1 MINGDFLPFCATAQ
15 RSPARYP
22 ATNDSRTIE
31 PDPQERQMATGND
44 NAAPPTAVPPELY
57 RRIGWRILPLL
68 VVCYLF
74 AYIDRVNIGFAKL
87 QMSQDIGISE
97 AVYGLA
103 AGIFFL
109 GYVIFEV
116 PSNLLLRRIGTRKT
130 IFRIM
135 LLWGLTSA
143 AMLFVHDATSFY
155 VLRFL
160 LGVFEAGFAPGII
173 FYLTYWYP
181 KARMGAAMSVLMIPG
196 PLGSMIG
203 APLSAGLMTGLDG
216 AAGMAGWQWMFL
228 VEGLPCVLLAF
239 VVLRL
244 LPDGPGDARWLT
256 PDERALVQGALTA
269 EQVSGEHRFRKVLTD
284 PRVYGLALGYF
295 CLISGLYGISFW
307 LPTILADN
315 GVESVVAIG
324 LWTAVPYA
332 AALVLMHVLA
342 RRSDATGERRLHIV
356 IPTFVS
362 TAALA
367 VAAFTGSTFAISMTA
382 LIVST
387 AFMWGAYTVFWSVPS
402 TFLTGDAAAG
412 GIAFINSIGLLG
424 GFFSPTLIG
433 FVKEATGSTQIGLL
447 TLVGLLVVGG
457 VSLAVTRYGSA
468 AAPAPLAAGVEVAR

>member
-1 MINGDFLPFCATAQ
+1 
-15 RSPARYP
+15 
-22 ATNDSRTIE
+22 
-31 PDPQERQMATGND
+31 MAIGNES
-44 NAAPPTAVPPELY
+44 AAPPTAAPPELY

-87 QMSQDIGISE
+87 QMSEDIGISE
-97 AVYGLA
+97 SVYGLA

-109 GYVIFEV
+109 GYVLFEV

-181 KARMGAAMSVLMIPG
+181 RARMGAAMSVLMIPG

-203 APLSAGLMTGLDG
+203 GPTSALIMSGLDGSAGL
-216 AAGMAGWQWMFL
+216 AGWQWMFL
-228 VEGLPCVLLAF
+228 LEGLPCVALAL
-239 VVLRL
+239 VIWKV

-256 PDERALVQGALTA
+256 PDERALLAHDLSGSQEG
-269 EQVSGEHRFRKVLTD
+269 GEHRFLKVLTD

-295 CLISGLYGISFW
+295 CLISGLYGVSFW
-307 LPTILADN
+307 LPTILSEN
-315 GVESVVAIG
+315 GVSSVVAIG
-324 LWTAVPYA
+324 LWSAVPYA
-332 AALVLMHVLA
+332 VALVVMRVLA
-342 RRSDATGERRLHIV
+342 RHSDATGERRWHTV
-356 IPTFVS
+356 IPTVV
-362 TAALA
+362 AAAGMA
-367 VAAFTGSTFAISMTA
+367 VAAFTASTFGVSMIA

-387 AFMWGAYTVFWSVPS
+387 ASMWGAYTVFWSVPAS
-402 TFLTGDAAAG
+402 FLRGDAAAG

-424 GFFSPTLIG
+424 GFVSPTLIG
-433 FVKEATGSTQIGLL
+433 YVKQETGSTEIGLL
-447 TLVGLLVVGG
+447 TLVVLLVVGA
-457 VSLAVTRYGSA
+457 VSLAVTRVRREPTGV
-468 AAPAPLAAGVEVAR
+468 AAGAAVSR